1 MMMVMDITHGLLLLL
16 LLLLLLNPQHAPL
29 Q

>member
-1 MMMVMDITHGLLLLL
+1 MIVVLLKCNTKNQDFFLMN
-16 LLLLLLNPQHAPL
+16 LLNPQHAPL